1 MFRDMRH
8 SKGSARLTEPGE
20 HTETV
25 VRDVPRPP
33 RLCLRL
39 SNRVHMVRRSVL
51 FSPGDRPD
59 LLEKAPNTG
68 ADVVVFDLEDAVVP
82 DRKQLARET
91 VATAV
96 ADLETDAEVCVRVNT
111 LDTGGHADLRALGTA
126 PDSVMLPKVDR
137 AADVR
142 GFADALDEHGLDIP
156 VLALLETPGGVL
168 DAPAVAT
175 VEATDALLLGAEDL
189 SAATGATRTGA
200 GTEILYARERVVLAA
215 ARADVDVVDTL
226 YTDFE
231 DTDGLAED
239 AGFARDLGFD
249 GKMAI
254 HPAQVSVVNEA
265 FTPDPAEVDWAERVL
280 AAREDAAA
288 EGRGVFAVDGE
299 MIDAPLVTQAETIL
313 ERARVAGV
321 YDG

>member
-1 MFRDMRH
+1 
-8 SKGSARLTEPGE
+8 
-20 HTETV
+20 
-25 VRDVPRPP
+25 
-33 RLCLRL
+33 
-39 SNRVHMVRRSVL
+39 MVRRSVL

-59 LLEKAPNTG
+59 LLEKAPDTG

-82 DRKQLARET
+82 ERKQLARET

-96 ADLETDAEVCVRVNT
+96 ADLEADAELCVRVNT
-111 LDTGGHADLRALGTA
+111 LDTGGHADLRALDTA
-126 PDSVMLPKVDR
+126 PDSVMLPKVDC
-137 AADVR
+137 AADVQ

-168 DAPAVAT
+168 DAPAVAA

-189 SAATGATRTGA
+189 SAATGVTRTAA

-313 ERARVAGV
+313 GRARAAGV

>member
-1 MFRDMRH
+1 
-8 SKGSARLTEPGE
+8 
-20 HTETV
+20 
-25 VRDVPRPP
+25 
-33 RLCLRL
+33 
-39 SNRVHMVRRSVL
+39 MVRRSVL

-59 LLEKAPNTG
+59 LLEKAPDTG

-82 DRKQLARET
+82 NRKEVARET

-96 ADLETDAEVCVRVNT
+96 ADLEADAEVCVRVNT
-111 LDTGGHADLRALGTA
+111 LDSGGHADLRALDTA

-142 GFADALDEHGLDIP
+142 GVADALGEHGLDVP

-168 DAPAVAT
+168 DAPAVAA

-189 SAATGATRTGA
+189 SAATGFTRTGA

-215 ARADVDVVDTL
+215 AQADVDVVDTL

-239 AGFARDLGFD
+239 AEFARDLGFD

-280 AAREDAAA
+280 AAREDAVA
-288 EGRGVFAVDGE
+288 EDRGVFAVDGE
-299 MIDAPLVTQAETIL
+299 MIDTPLVTQAETIL
-313 ERARVAGV
+313 ERARAAGV